1 MSSDHDTTPLT
12 GPLTEAEA
20 RLLALDE
27 ARDHAADW
35 DALKARLPDFADD
48 LKKDAELLDQ
58 MGLSPRKRNLIDF
71 GPAALSRLEA
81 KAMKDFD
88 LRRQIET
95 TSRANFDAQ
104 TQTHQ
109 MVVTL
114 LTARN
119 HSDLAQKL
127 ASEARARFGLITARI
142 ALEATGPV
150 PLGWMT
156 LEDGGVDYIIGEDTD
171 ALLGPEGACRV
182 LFGED
187 IKRVKSAAVLRLS
200 LWREGRPGVIA
211 FGASDFDGFR
221 ADMGAELVLFV
232 AHVVE
237 RLAERW
243 PVLD

>member
-1 MSSDHDTTPLT
+1 MSSDQDTSPPKGATDDDVALMSAM
-12 GPLTEAEA
+12 AEA
-20 RLLALDE
+20 RDRE
-27 ARDHAADW
+27 TDW
-35 DALKARLPDFADD
+35 KLIKARLPDFTDE
-48 LKKDAELLDQ
+48 LKKDPEFLDQ
-58 MGLSPRKRNLIDF
+58 MGLSVRKRNLIDF

-88 LRRQIET
+88 LRRQIEA

-109 MVVTL
+109 MVLTL
-114 LTARN
+114 LGARN

-127 ASEARARFGLITARI
+127 ASEARARFGLVTARI
-142 ALEATGPV
+142 ALEATAPV
-150 PLGWMT
+150 PLGWMS
-156 LEDGGVDYIIGEDTD
+156 LEDGGVDYIIGEGTD

-187 IKRVKSAAVLRLS
+187 IKRVKSAAILRLS
-200 LWREGRPGVIA
+200 LWREGRPGLVA

-232 AHVVE
+232 AHVIE
-237 RLAERW
+237 RLAARW
-243 PVLD
+243 PVLA